1 MSCGSVCGFLFV
13 FLPLETKEQ
22 FQAVRAIVVVTVCQD
37 DKVQIKERAER
48 QHLETSAK
56 KQKKE
61 KGPARRKSHATR
73 TRMNAHLRDKKHTT
87 RLLVDAQAS
96 AARQK
101 WLIKK

>member
-1 MSCGSVCGFLFV
+1 MSRGSVRGFLFV

-37 DKVQIKERAER
+37 DKVQIKERAEE

-56 KQKKE
+56 KNKRKK

-73 TRMNAHLRDKKHTT
+73 TRMNAHLRDKQHTT

-101 WLIKK
+101 W

>member
-1 MSCGSVCGFLFV
+1 MSRGSVCGFLFV
-13 FLPLETKEQ
+13 FLLLETKEQ